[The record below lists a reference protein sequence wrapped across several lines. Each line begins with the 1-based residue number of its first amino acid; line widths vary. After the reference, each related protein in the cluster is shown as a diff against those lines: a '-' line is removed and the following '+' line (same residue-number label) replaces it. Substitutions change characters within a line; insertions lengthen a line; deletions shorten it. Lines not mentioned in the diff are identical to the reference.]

1 MCKVKVE
8 QRLLCA
14 PETVRAEMHPAIL
27 LLTAVLMAPP
37 ATAHVHPHTFLT
49 TPEIIQARGYPAQT
63 HHVTTSDG
71 YVLELHRIPR
81 GRGAAGGARASTL
94 SMSSLQNKIFNRG
107 KNSSINTKENGKV
120 VFLQHCL
127 LCSSADFVMNDP
139 DQALAFILAD
149 LGYDVWLGNVR
160 GNVYSRRHVRLSPN
174 QREFWDYSIN
184 EIARY
189 DVPAML
195 TYVREVTGSPTIS
208 YVGHSM
214 GTAVFFAMM
223 NYHPQINNWVRVM
236 AAMAPVAYLHNS
248 RFFKI
253 YEDYLELLDVTTAKL
268 GIEEFLMN
276 DPGFAKLASV
286 LCSPLS
292 PVKFI
297 CSAIRLFLFG
307 LNSDYVDKNYQS
319 VILAHNPAGIS
330 SSVMR
335 HIRQFNVSRQFQAF
349 DYGATRNQRE
359 YGSTS
364 PPRYSL
370 ARVTVPVGLFW
381 SEGDWLVDPCLCSKE
396 ALVSLRLTEDLL
408 CPDLP
413 QDVRQVASEL
423 PRSSSTTG
431 FL

>member
-1 MCKVKVE
+1 MGGEETC
-8 QRLLCA
+8 RL
-14 PETVRAEMHPAIL
+14 ERTGEITVRPRDGPRRDASSD
-27 LLTAVLMAPP
+27 PP
-37 ATAHVHPHTFLT
+37 ANCGAHGASSNGSRPPTHLPHYAGDHPGARVPGSDAPRDHQRRVR
-49 TPEIIQARGYPAQT
+49 PRAAPDSSRARG
-63 HHVTTSDG
+63 G
-71 YVLELHRIPR
+71 
-81 GRGAAGGARASTL
+81 GRGEGVNAVDVV
-94 SMSSLQNKIFNRG
+94 SSG

-381 SEGDWLVDPCLCSKE
+381 SEGDWLVDPW
-396 ALVSLRLTEDLL
+396 T
-408 CPDLP
+408 
-413 QDVRQVASEL
+413 
-423 PRSSSTTG
+423 
-431 FL
+431 

>member
-1 MCKVKVE
+1 
-8 QRLLCA
+8 
-14 PETVRAEMHPAIL
+14 MHPAIL

-81 GRGAAGGARASTL
+81 GRRGGGRGEGVNAVDVV
-94 SMSSLQNKIFNRG
+94 SSG

-139 DQALAFILAD
+139 DQAFAFILAD

-253 YEDYLELLDVTTAKL
+253 YEDYLELLDVTAAKL

-381 SEGDWLVDPCLCSKE
+381 SEGDWLVDPL
-396 ALVSLRLTEDLL
+396 
-408 CPDLP
+408 
-413 QDVRQVASEL
+413 DVRQVASEL
-423 PRSSSTTG
+423 PQVVLNYRVPLSDFNHNDFMWAENARDVVYGQLAS
-431 FL
+431 LLEAYN